1 MAIIQNTMEDVK
13 RYIVGNEQADDT
25 REEEALRALSL
36 FACPQIAENSAMQAV
51 VGFDEK
57 NAPLFWDMTEG
68 NLLATCK
75 TGVAMNYM
83 GCTTAL
89 LSLILRFTKEEFQY
103 YLFTDDL
110 APNYLRINEQCAGS
124 ASAMFEG
131 EEDDFR
137 SLEKLFDELNY
148 RNALSEAEL
157 KQQPF
162 LLVVFG
168 NACRFHGDKEIE
180 RFRAMFSLL
189 FRQGKRLRIA
199 CMVMTTRFELEFLY
213 HRYKETFSCFVVGAT
228 YPETAK
234 ELLQEDIPDW
244 LVADYG
250 TNAFLFQNRENRV
263 QIQTYHLP
271 IGIGLR

>member
-36 FACPQIAENSAMQAV
+36 FACPQVAENSAMQAV
-51 VGFDEK
+51 VGFDER
-57 NAPLFWDMTEG
+57 NAPLFWDMTDG

-75 TGVAMNYM
+75 TGVAMNYI
-83 GCTTAL
+83 GCTTVL

-110 APNYLRINEQCAGS
+110 VPNYLRKNEHCAGS

-131 EEDDFR
+131 EEDYFR

-148 RNALSEAEL
+148 RNALSDAEL
-157 KQQPF
+157 KKQPF

-189 FRQGKRLRIA
+189 FRQRKRLRVA

-271 IGIGLR
+271 LGIGLR

>member
-1 MAIIQNTMEDVK
+1 MAIIQNTMEDIK
-13 RYIVGNEQADDT
+13 RYIGSNVQTDDA
-25 REEEALRALSL
+25 RKEEALRALSL
-36 FACPQIAENSAMQAV
+36 FACPHVAENTALQAV

-57 NAPLFWDMTEG
+57 NVPLFWDVTEG

-89 LSLILRFTKEEFQY
+89 LSLILRFTKEEFRY
-103 YLFTDDL
+103 YLFIDEF
-110 APNYLRINEQCAGS
+110 APNYLRKDEHCAGS
-124 ASAMFEG
+124 VSALFEG
-131 EEDDFR
+131 REEYFR

-148 RNALSEAEL
+148 RNALSDAEL

-162 LLVVFG
+162 LLAVFG
-168 NACRFHGDKEIE
+168 NACRFRGDKEIE

-199 CMVMTTRFELEFLY
+199 CMVTTTRFELEFLY
-213 HRYKETFSCFVVGAT
+213 HQYKDTFSCFVVGST

-244 LVADYG
+244 LVAG
-250 TNAFLFQNRENRV
+250 NMAHTFLFQDREIRA
-263 QIQTYHLP
+263 QIQTYHLAL
-271 IGIGLR
+271 GIGLR

>member
-1 MAIIQNTMEDVK
+1 MAIIQNAMKDVK
-13 RYIVGNEQADDT
+13 RYIGSNEQVDDT
-25 REEEALRALSL
+25 RKEEALRALSL

-57 NAPLFWDMTEG
+57 NAPLFWDMTKG

-124 ASAMFEG
+124 VSALFEG
-131 EEDDFR
+131 REEYFR

>member
-1 MAIIQNTMEDVK
+1 MSIIQNTMEDIK
-13 RYIVGNEQADDT
+13 RYIGSNVQTDDA
-25 REEEALRALSL
+25 RKEEALRALSL
-36 FACPQIAENSAMQAV
+36 FACPHVAENTAMQAV

-57 NAPLFWDMTEG
+57 NVPLFWGVTEG

-89 LSLILRFTKEEFQY
+89 LSLILRFTKEEFRY
-103 YLFTDDL
+103 YLFTDDI
-110 APNYLRINEQCAGS
+110 APHYLRKNEHCASSVS
-124 ASAMFEG
+124 ALFEG
-131 EEDDFR
+131 REEYFR

-148 RNALSEAEL
+148 RNALSDAEL

-162 LLVVFG
+162 LLAVFG
-168 NACRFHGDKEIE
+168 NACRFRGDKEIE

-199 CMVMTTRFELEFLY
+199 CMVTTTRFEREFLY
-213 HRYKETFSCFVVGAT
+213 HQYKETFSTLVIGAT

-244 LVADYG
+244 LVAEG
-250 TNAFLFQNRENRV
+250 IAQTFLFQNRESRAKV
-263 QIQTYHLP
+263 QTYHLSL
-271 IGIGLR
+271 GMGLQ

>member
-1 MAIIQNTMEDVK
+1 MVIIQNTMEDVK
-13 RYIVGNEQADDT
+13 RYIVRNDQTDDA
-25 REEEALRALSL
+25 RKKEALRALSL
-36 FACPQIAENSAMQAV
+36 FACPQVAENSDMQAV
-51 VGFDEK
+51 VGFDER
-57 NAPLFWDMTEG
+57 NAPLFWDMTDG

-75 TGVAMNYM
+75 TGVAMNYI
-83 GCTTAL
+83 GCTTVL

-110 APNYLRINEQCAGS
+110 VPNYLRKNEHCAGS

-131 EEDDFR
+131 EEDYFR

-148 RNALSEAEL
+148 RNALSDAEL
-157 KQQPF
+157 KKQPF

-189 FRQGKRLRIA
+189 FRQRKRLRVA

-213 HRYKETFSCFVVGAT
+213 HRYKETFSSFVVGST
-228 YPETAK
+228 YSETAK

-271 IGIGLR
+271 LGIGLR

>member
-1 MAIIQNTMEDVK
+1 MAIIRNTMEDIK
-13 RYIVGNEQADDT
+13 RYIGSNGQTDAA
-25 REEEALRALSL
+25 RKEEALRALSL
-36 FACPQIAENSAMQAV
+36 FANPQVTENSAMQAV
-51 VGFDEK
+51 VGFDD
-57 NAPLFWDMTEG
+57 NNVPQFWDMTEG

-75 TGVAMNYM
+75 TGAAMNYM

-103 YLFTDDL
+103 YLFMDDL
-110 APNYLRINEQCAGS
+110 APDYLRKNEHCAGS
-124 ASAMFEG
+124 VSAMFEG
-131 EEDDFR
+131 EEDYFW
-137 SLEKLFDELNY
+137 SLKKLFDELNY

-157 KQQPF
+157 KKQPF

-180 RFRAMFSLL
+180 RFCAMFSLL
-189 FRQGKRLRIA
+189 FLRGKRLRVA

-213 HRYKETFSCFVVGAT
+213 HQYKDTFSCFIIGAT

-244 LVADYG
+244 LVAGDMAQ
-250 TNAFLFQNRENRV
+250 TFLFQNRKNRA

-271 IGIGLR
+271 LGIGLR

>member
-1 MAIIQNTMEDVK
+1 MEDVK
-13 RYIVGNEQADDT
+13 RYIVRNDQTDDA
-25 REEEALRALSL
+25 RKKEALRALSL
-36 FACPQIAENSAMQAV
+36 FACPQVAENSAMQAV
-51 VGFDEK
+51 VGFDER
-57 NAPLFWDMTEG
+57 NAPLFWDMTDG
-68 NLLATCK
+68 NLLTTCK
-75 TGVAMNYM
+75 TGVAMNYI
-83 GCTTAL
+83 GCTTVL

-110 APNYLRINEQCAGS
+110 VPNYLRKNEHCAGS

-148 RNALSEAEL
+148 RNALSDAEL

-162 LLVVFG
+162 LLAVFG
-168 NACRFHGDKEIE
+168 NACRFRGDKEIE

-199 CMVMTTRFELEFLY
+199 CMVTTTRFEREFLY
-213 HRYKETFSCFVVGAT
+213 HRYRETFSCLIIGPTF
-228 YPETAK
+228 PETAK

-271 IGIGLR
+271 LGIGLR

>member
-1 MAIIQNTMEDVK
+1 MVIIQNTMEDVK
-13 RYIVGNEQADDT
+13 RYIVRNDQTDDA
-25 REEEALRALSL
+25 RKKGALRALSL
-36 FACPQIAENSAMQAV
+36 FACPQVAENSAMQAV
-51 VGFDEK
+51 VGFDER
-57 NAPLFWDMTEG
+57 NAPLFWDMTDG

-75 TGVAMNYM
+75 TGVAMNYI
-83 GCTTAL
+83 GCTTVL

-110 APNYLRINEQCAGS
+110 VPNYLRKNEHCAGS

-131 EEDDFR
+131 EEDYFR

-148 RNALSEAEL
+148 RNALSDAEL
-157 KQQPF
+157 KKQPF

-189 FRQGKRLRIA
+189 FRQRKRLRVA

-213 HRYKETFSCFVVGAT
+213 HRYKETFSSFVVGST

-271 IGIGLR
+271 LGIGLR

>member
-124 ASAMFEG
+124 VSA
-131 EEDDFR
+131 
-137 SLEKLFDELNY
+137 LF
-148 RNALSEAEL
+148 
-157 KQQPF
+157 
-162 LLVVFG
+162 
-168 NACRFHGDKEIE
+168 
-180 RFRAMFSLL
+180 
-189 FRQGKRLRIA
+189 
-199 CMVMTTRFELEFLY
+199 
-213 HRYKETFSCFVVGAT
+213 
-228 YPETAK
+228 
-234 ELLQEDIPDW
+234 
-244 LVADYG
+244 
-250 TNAFLFQNRENRV
+250 
-263 QIQTYHLP
+263 
-271 IGIGLR
+271 

>member
-13 RYIVGNEQADDT
+13 RYIVGNEQTDDA
-25 REEEALRALSL
+25 RKEEALRALSL
-36 FACPQIAENSAMQAV
+36 FACPHVAENTALQAV
-51 VGFDEK
+51 VGFDER
-57 NAPLFWDMTEG
+57 NVPLFWDMAEG
-68 NLLATCK
+68 NLLAACK

-89 LSLILRFTKEEFQY
+89 LSLILRFTKEEFRY
-103 YLFTDDL
+103 YLFTDDM
-110 APNYLRINEQCAGS
+110 APHYLRKNEHCADSVS
-124 ASAMFEG
+124 ALFEG
-131 EEDDFR
+131 REEYFR

-148 RNALSEAEL
+148 RNALSETEL
-157 KQQPF
+157 KKQPF

-189 FRQGKRLRIA
+189 FRQGKRLRVA

-213 HRYKETFSCFVVGAT
+213 HRYKDTFSCFVVGVT
-228 YPETAK
+228 FPETAR

-244 LVADYG
+244 LVAGDM
-250 TNAFLFQNRENRV
+250 AHKFIFQDRKTRAR
-263 QIQTYHLP
+263 IQTYHLP
-271 IGIGLR
+271 LGIGLR

>member
-1 MAIIQNTMEDVK
+1 MAIIQNAMEDIK
-13 RYIVGNEQADDT
+13 RYIVGNEQTDDA
-25 REEEALRALSL
+25 RKEEALRALSL
-36 FACPQIAENSAMQAV
+36 FACPQVAENSAMQAV
-51 VGFDEK
+51 VGFEAGY
-57 NAPLFWDMTEG
+57 APQFWDMTEG

-103 YLFTDDL
+103 YLFMDDL
-110 APNYLRINEQCAGS
+110 APDYLRKNEHCAGS
-124 ASAMFEG
+124 VSAMFEG
-131 EEDDFR
+131 EEDYFW
-137 SLEKLFDELNY
+137 SLKKLFDELNY

-157 KQQPF
+157 KKQPF

-180 RFRAMFSLL
+180 RFCAMFSLL
-189 FRQGKRLRIA
+189 FLRGKRLRVA

-213 HRYKETFSCFVVGAT
+213 HQYKDTFSCFIIGAT

-244 LVADYG
+244 LVAGDMAQ
-250 TNAFLFQNRENRV
+250 TFLFQNRKNRA

-271 IGIGLR
+271 LGIGLR